1 MRAPDGD
8 GPRCGREPRD
18 DASRVGRM
26 RLGNTGGRPA
36 CCRAAT
42 VNGELSVLSYLMED
56 ASVLVP
62 PLVDLTVTDGDEPTP
77 LVTRSFQAPSAS
89 TAWGC
94 PIWVPAAL

>member
-1 MRAPDGD
+1 MLGGHQGGLVRAPDGD

-42 VNGELSVLSYLMED
+42 VNGEVSVLSYLMLD
-56 ASVLVP
+56 ACVLVP
-62 PLVDLTVTDGDEPTP
+62 PLVDLTVTDGDEPAP
-77 LVTRSFQAPSAS
+77 LVTRSFQAPTQS
-89 TAWGC
+89 
-94 PIWVPAAL
+94 